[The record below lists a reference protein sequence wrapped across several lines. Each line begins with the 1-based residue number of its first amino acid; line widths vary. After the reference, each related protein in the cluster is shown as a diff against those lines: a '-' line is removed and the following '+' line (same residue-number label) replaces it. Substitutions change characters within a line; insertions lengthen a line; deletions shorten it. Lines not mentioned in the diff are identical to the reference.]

1 MSFYDD
7 ASLIWIAEGAGG
19 GYDDWAPSIKP
30 VPELS
35 THEELTDADLPGS
48 NPGSWIRGTGCTI
61 ANNKATWNGS
71 QSGQSIL
78 HNSSGN
84 SLENGKLYRIQ
95 YTVSDYTNGAI
106 RVKAGNTGT
115 GRRVAANGTYV
126 ELLRA
131 AVTSFPTVQWN
142 ATANFVGSIS
152 NLSCKEV
159 FNNSDFDFA
168 RAADLSATRINKDGV
183 IEKCTKNL
191 IINSNDF
198 IKWDSDIVDGVANG
212 LNGYTLTSG
221 QPGYDGTN
229 NATLIEKDN
238 QNNSYLFQDQN
249 FHTHSNTVRCYS
261 VYAKGADDQTAL
273 HMYIGN
279 SGVLKGNAYVRLDN
293 GSVYPSGSKTNNVV
307 VTPVTGNDGDTDRW
321 YRVSFWTDEDFS
333 TDNSGNGHQVRLQP
347 RKLNRDQ
354 YSAGRMFVQ
363 HAQFEAGM
371 VPTPPVVTGPRLEDG
386 GEVVSGL
393 GGVLGDQP
401 RFDYKRTGGP
411 VILGEPKRV
420 NKVPHSEH
428 FRAWTAQNAEVL
440 QNRAGVGTPNN
451 IISPEGVLNGSRFQ
465 ATAGST
471 NLNHQINSPSF
482 TVKGT
487 AVTASV
493 FAKKGNVDFIRL
505 RLNGTANS
513 DNSHQNPRAWFDLQ
527 NGTTGTVDAGGTS
540 SIVDMG
546 NGWYRCI
553 LTFSGNVSTNVSFQ
567 LFINESD
574 AQTSWTADGNEYIYI
589 YGAQFED
596 AFSTNTATYVT
607 SYIPTFGTA
616 VTRNA
621 DTITLPLADSSGV
634 RSLDLIDRGLITKES
649 GTFFVDFEDWSTTAV
664 QWSIESFDIKDA
676 FRVYAYNATALQILH
691 KNERDGN
698 GQAILMTFTG
708 LPSFG
713 RRKVAVSWS
722 GNNVIASVNGSHQ
735 TATCYDN
742 VAQGLEQIERSNNS
756 GTQVNTRA
764 ILLFPNQ
771 LSAAEL
777 NELTTI

>member
-48 NPGSWIRGTGCTI
+48 NPASWFRGGGCTI
-61 ANNKATWNGS
+61 ANGKATWDGS
-71 QSGQSIL
+71 QGGQSNL
-78 HNSSGN
+78 HNASGN
-84 SLENGKLYRIQ
+84 SLENGKLYRVQ

-131 AVTSFPTVQWN
+131 AVSTFPTVQWN

-191 IINSNDF
+191 LSSSNSLTTSGSGWSGTSSNPINYNNS
-198 IKWDSDIVDGVANG
+198 IA
-212 LNGYTLTSG
+212 G
-221 QPGYDGTN
+221 QPGYDGKN
-229 NATLIEKDN
+229 NAFLIEKTTN
-238 QNNSYLFQDQN
+238 ANSYIGVPHNIDHDGLF
-249 FHTHSNTVRCYS
+249 TWS
-261 VYAKGADDQTAL
+261 
-273 HMYIGN
+273 
-279 SGVLKGNAYVRLDN
+279 AYFKNEGSKDN
-293 GSVYPSGSKTNNVV
+293 GVYMF
-307 VTPVTGNDGDTDRW
+307 TPVTAAYFDLVNGQILGGSGTNQIGKHIEDVGNGW
-321 YRVSFWTDEDFS
+321 YRCSVTGLGRIDPSDPNDRPRFKPTNITGDNPGTGAYNDTGKIFAQDFQIEVA
-333 TDNSGNGHQVRLQP
+333 T
-347 RKLNRDQ
+347 
-354 YSAGRMFVQ
+354 A
-363 HAQFEAGM
+363 A
-371 VPTPPVVTGPRLEDG
+371 TPPVVTGSRLEDG

-411 VILGEPKRV
+411 AILGEPKRI
-420 NKVPHSEH
+420 NKIPHSEY
-428 FRAWTAQNAEVL
+428 FGTWTAQESEVFS
-440 QNRAGVGTPNN
+440 NN
-451 IISPEGVLNGSRFQ
+451 IKSPEGVLNGTKFR
-465 ATAGST
+465 ATSGSS
-471 NLNHQINSPSF
+471 NLNHQINSPAF

-513 DNSHQNPRAWFDLQ
+513 DNSHQNPRAWFDLE

-546 NGWYRCI
+546 DGWYRCI
-553 LTFSGNVSTNVSFQ
+553 LTFSGNVSTSVSLQ
-567 LFINESD
+567 LFINKID
-574 AQTSWTADGNEYIYI
+574 AQTSWTSNGSEYIYI
-589 YGAQFED
+589 YGAQYED
-596 AFSTNTATYVT
+596 AFSSNTANYVT
-607 SYIPTFGTA
+607 SYIPTFGA
-616 VTRNA
+616 EVTRNA
-621 DTITLPLADSSGV
+621 DAITLPLADSSGV
-634 RSLDLIDRGLITKES
+634 KSLDLVDRGLITKES

-676 FRVYAYNATALQILH
+676 FRVYAHNATALQILH

-698 GQAILMTFTG
+698 GQTTLMTFTG

-713 RRKVAVSWS
+713 RRKVAISWS

-756 GTQVNTRA
+756 GTKVNTRA

>member
-159 FNNSDFDFA
+159 FNNSDFDFS

-183 IEKCTKNL
+183 IEKCTRNL
-191 IINSNDF
+191 LSSSNSLTTSGSGWSGTTGNP
-198 IKWDSDIVDGVANG
+198 
-212 LNGYTLTSG
+212 LNYNNAIAG
-221 QPGYDGTN
+221 QPGYDGNN
-229 NATLIEKDN
+229 NAFLIEKTTN
-238 QNNSYLFQDQN
+238 ANSYIGIPHNIDYDGLF
-249 FHTHSNTVRCYS
+249 TW
-261 VYAKGADDQTAL
+261 
-273 HMYIGN
+273 
-279 SGVLKGNAYVRLDN
+279 SGYFKNEGSKDN
-293 GSVYPSGSKTNNVV
+293 GVYMF
-307 VTPVTGNDGDTDRW
+307 TPVTGAYFDLVNGQILGGGGTNQIGRHIEDVGNGW
-321 YRVSFWTDEDFS
+321 YRCSVTGVGRIDPNVNNDRPRFKVTNITGAAEG
-333 TDNSGNGHQVRLQP
+333 DNLLPYNTTG
-347 RKLNRDQ
+347 KI
-354 YSAGRMFVQ
+354 FVQ
-363 HAQFEAGM
+363 DFQLEVATAA
-371 VPTPPVVTGPRLEDG
+371 TPRVVTGPRLEDG

-411 VILGEPKRV
+411 AILGEPKRV
-420 NKVPHSEH
+420 NKVPHSEY
-428 FRAWTAQNAEVL
+428 FGAWTAQDSQV
-440 QNRAGVGTPNN
+440 VSNN
-451 IISPEGVLNGSRFQ
+451 QANSSIISPEGVVNGTKLK
-465 ATAGST
+465 ATGSSDS
-471 NLNHQINSPSF
+471 NHQINSPSF
-482 TVKGT
+482 TIKGT

-513 DNSHQNPRAWFDLQ
+513 DNSHQSPRAWFNLQ
-527 NGTTGTVDAGGTS
+527 NGTTGSVDAGGTS

-546 NGWYRCI
+546 DGWYRCI
-553 LTFSGNVSTNVSFQ
+553 LTFSGNVSTNASFQ

-574 AQTSWTADGNEYIYI
+574 GQTTWVADGNEYIYI

-596 AFSTNTATYVT
+596 AFSTNTASYVT
-607 SYIPTFGTA
+607 SYIPTFGAA
-616 VTRNA
+616 VTREA
-621 DTITLPLADSSGV
+621 DTIILPEADSTGV

-649 GTFFVDFEDWSTTAV
+649 GTFFVDFEDWTTTAV

-676 FRVYAYNATALQILH
+676 LRVYAHNATALQILH

-698 GQAILMTFTG
+698 GQATLMTFTG

-756 GTQVNTRA
+756 GTQANTRA